1 MSDNK
6 LAPFAN
12 QKYISLETY
21 RKNGQ
26 AVRTPVWFAE
36 SDGQLYVYT
45 LADAGKTKRLRN
57 NSRAKIAPCDMRGRV
72 TGEWH
77 DAQARFVQGEE
88 AARANALLDRKYW
101 MKKFFNFTS
110 KLRRTPRVMIAIRP
124 A

>member
-1 MSDNK
+1 MSHNK

-45 LADAGKTKRLRN
+45 LANAGKAQRLRN
-57 NSRAKIAPCDMRGRV
+57 NPRARIAPCDMRGRV
-72 TGEWH
+72 TGEWA
-77 DAQARFVQGEE
+77 DAEARFVQGGE
-88 AARANALLDRKYW
+88 ATRANASLDHKYW
-101 MKKFFNFTS
+101 MKRFFNLTS
-110 KLRRTPRVMIAIRP
+110 KLRRTPRVMIAVRP
-124 A
+124 V

>member
-45 LADAGKTKRLRN
+45 LADAGKAKRLRN
-57 NSRAKIAPCDMRGRV
+57 NPRASIAPCDMRGRV
-72 TGEWH
+72 TGEWA
-77 DAQARFVQGEE
+77 DAEARFVQGEE
-88 AARANALLDRKYW
+88 ATRANALLDYKYW
-101 MKKFFNFTS
+101 MKRFFNLTS
-110 KLRRTPRVMIAIRP
+110 KLRRTPRVVIALKLV
-124 A
+124 

>member
-1 MSDNK
+1 MSGSK
-6 LAPFAN
+6 LAAFTN
-12 QKYISLETY
+12 QNYISLETY

-45 LADAGKTKRLRN
+45 LADAGKAKRLRN
-57 NSRAKIAPCDMRGRV
+57 NSRVKIAPCDMRGRV

-88 AARANALLDRKYW
+88 AARANALLDHKYW

-110 KLRRTPRVMIAIRP
+110 KLRRTPRVMIAIRLV
-124 A
+124 

>member
-1 MSDNK
+1 MSDNQ

-12 QKYISLETY
+12 QRYISLETY

-45 LADAGKTKRLRN
+45 LADAGKAKRLRN
-57 NSRAKIAPCDMRGRV
+57 NPRARIAPCDMRGRV
-72 TGEWH
+72 IGEWS

-88 AARANALLDRKYW
+88 ATRANALLDRKYW
-101 MKKFFNFTS
+101 MKRLFNLTS
-110 KLRRTPRVMIAIRP
+110 KLRRTPRVVIALKLV
-124 A
+124 

>member
-6 LAPFAN
+6 LAPFAS

-45 LADAGKTKRLRN
+45 LADAGKAKRLRN
-57 NSRAKIAPCDMRGRV
+57 NPRARIAPCDMRGRV
-72 TGEWH
+72 IGEWS

-88 AARANALLDRKYW
+88 ATRTNALLDHKYW
-101 MKKFFNFTS
+101 MKRLFNLTS
-110 KLRRTPRVMIAIRP
+110 KLRRTPRVVIALKLV
-124 A
+124 